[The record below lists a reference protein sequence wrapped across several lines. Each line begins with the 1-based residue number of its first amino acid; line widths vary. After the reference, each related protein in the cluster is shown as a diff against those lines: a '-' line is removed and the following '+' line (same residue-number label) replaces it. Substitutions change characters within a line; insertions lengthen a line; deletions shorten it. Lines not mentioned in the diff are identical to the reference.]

1 MHRHRLL
8 IVEDDPNT
16 RASLGGIFSRM
27 GWLVRL
33 AATAAEGIDWLEQGN
48 EPCCMILDLALPDG
62 RGETVLERAREKRLR
77 SYIAVCTGV
86 MDLERLAAVAALK
99 PDVLLTKPIT
109 ATHLWNN
116 VCRVSDLHDSTDEM
130 PTTI

>member
-16 RASLGGIFSRM
+16 RASIGGIFSRM
-27 GWLVRL
+27 GWMVRL
-33 AATAAEGIDWLEQGN
+33 AATAAEGIDWLDSGH
-48 EPCCMILDLALPDG
+48 EPCCLILDLALPDG
-62 RGETVLERAREKRLR
+62 RGEAVLERVREKALR
-77 SYIAVCTGV
+77 TYVAVCTGV
-86 MDLERLAAVAALK
+86 MDQGRLAAVAALK

-109 ATHLWNN
+109 AAHLWNN

-130 PTTI
+130 HTTG